1 MIKRYLLISVEFM
14 FICIISAACWI
25 RAILGDAGEPTI
37 GKSVFPTHHGIYQTL
52 AGSAILFA
60 FIYHIYLS
68 HHVPENV
75 NSLRRIL
82 NGSIEC
88 SMSTA
93 VVTVDDHMML

>member
-1 MIKRYLLISVEFM
+1 MIKRYLLTSVEFM
-14 FICIISAACWI
+14 FIFIISAACGI
-25 RAILGDAGEPTI
+25 RAILCVAGEPTI
-37 GKSVFPTHHGIYQTL
+37 GKSVLPTHHGIYQTL

-60 FIYHIYLS
+60 FIVFV

-88 SMSTA
+88 MITA